1 MEVANAEKTGAD
13 ISLIESKYAQIRE
26 KREKELVNAK
36 LQMTADIAGQISNI
50 MGQESEAGKAFA
62 LAQATINTYLGA
74 SKAIAQ
80 GGTNDILSG
89 IRVTHLEKM
98 MLSEINKLNKKIPL
112 CIGIPPLMTPLSI
125 TTGWQTHFAFT
136 KNNKDLKNYGSF
148 LKANCIDLDILFI
161 DFSTAFPLDNTWYSD
176 GIHPNE
182 KGYSKFAD
190 ITAPYMSI

>member
-1 MEVANAEKTGAD
+1 MQTQF
-13 ISLIESKYAQIRE
+13 ISLGTVLLQDTAPYRSMVGFTKFPDAALPSNTTITVYAVQDLKTFLIPSPFLSSPHE
-26 KREKELVNAK
+26 
-36 LQMTADIAGQISNI
+36 
-50 MGQESEAGKAFA
+50 
-62 LAQATINTYLGA
+62 NTLFFMM
-74 SKAIAQ
+74 

-161 DFSTAFPLDNTWYSD
+161 DFSTAFPLDNAWYSD

-182 KGYSKFAD
+182 KGYSRFAE
-190 ITAPYMSI
+190 IAAPYMSI

>member
-1 MEVANAEKTGAD
+1 MDWNIQNANSIHFFGD
-13 ISLIESKYAQIRE
+13 SL
-26 KREKELVNAK
+26 
-36 LQMTADIAGQISNI
+36 TAGYGTLPQHGWICQISRRCPAIQYYNH
-50 MGQESEAGKAFA
+50 GLCGAGLEDIFDS
-62 LAQATINTYLGA
+62 LSPFLSSPHENTLFFMM
-74 SKAIAQ
+74 

-136 KNNKDLKNYGSF
+136 KNNKDLKDYGSF

-161 DFSTAFPLDNTWYSD
+161 DFSTTFPLDNTWYSD

-190 ITAPYMSI
+190 IAAPYMSI

>member
-1 MEVANAEKTGAD
+1 MQTQF
-13 ISLIESKYAQIRE
+13 ISLGTVLLQDTAPYRSMAGFTKFPDAALPSNTTITVYAVQDLKTFLIPSLFLSSPHE
-26 KREKELVNAK
+26 
-36 LQMTADIAGQISNI
+36 
-50 MGQESEAGKAFA
+50 
-62 LAQATINTYLGA
+62 NTLFFMM
-74 SKAIAQ
+74 

-136 KNNKDLKNYGSF
+136 KNNKYLKDYGSF

-161 DFSTAFPLDNTWYSD
+161 DFSTAFPLDNAWYSD

-190 ITAPYMSI
+190 IATPYMSI

>member
-1 MEVANAEKTGAD
+1 MDWDIQNANSIHFFGD
-13 ISLIESKYAQIRE
+13 SL
-26 KREKELVNAK
+26 
-36 LQMTADIAGQISNI
+36 TAGYGTLPQYGWIYQISRRCPAIQYYNH
-50 MGQESEAGKAFA
+50 GLCGAGLEDIFDS
-62 LAQATINTYLGA
+62 LSLFLSSPHENTLFFMM
-74 SKAIAQ
+74 

-148 LKANCIDLDILFI
+148 LKANCID
-161 DFSTAFPLDNTWYSD
+161 Y
-176 GIHPNE
+176 
-182 KGYSKFAD
+182 
-190 ITAPYMSI
+190 

>member
-1 MEVANAEKTGAD
+1 M
-13 ISLIESKYAQIRE
+13 
-26 KREKELVNAK
+26 
-36 LQMTADIAGQISNI
+36 M
-50 MGQESEAGKAFA
+50 
-62 LAQATINTYLGA
+62 
-74 SKAIAQ
+74 

-161 DFSTAFPLDNTWYSD
+161 DFQLPSLLIMPGIPMVSIPMKRDIPDLRKSLPL
-176 GIHPNE
+176 IC
-182 KGYSKFAD
+182 
-190 ITAPYMSI
+190 PYN

>member
-1 MEVANAEKTGAD
+1 M
-13 ISLIESKYAQIRE
+13 
-26 KREKELVNAK
+26 
-36 LQMTADIAGQISNI
+36 M
-50 MGQESEAGKAFA
+50 
-62 LAQATINTYLGA
+62 
-74 SKAIAQ
+74 

-136 KNNKDLKNYGSF
+136 KNNKDLKNYGSL

-161 DFSTAFPLDNTWYSD
+161 DFSTAFPLDNAWYSD

-182 KGYSKFAD
+182 KGYSRFAE
-190 ITAPYMSI
+190 IAAPYMSI

>member
-1 MEVANAEKTGAD
+1 MQTQF
-13 ISLIESKYAQIRE
+13 ISLGTVLLQDTAPYRSMAGFTKFPDAALPSNTTITVYAVQDL
-26 KREKELVNAK
+26 KTLFF
-36 LQMTADIAGQISNI
+36 M
-50 MGQESEAGKAFA
+50 M
-62 LAQATINTYLGA
+62 
-74 SKAIAQ
+74 

-161 DFSTAFPLDNTWYSD
+161 DFSTAFPLDNAWYSD

-182 KGYSKFAD
+182 KGYSRFAE
-190 ITAPYMSI
+190 IAAPYMSI

>member
-1 MEVANAEKTGAD
+1 MQTQF
-13 ISLIESKYAQIRE
+13 ISLGTVLLQDTAPYRSMAGFTKFPDAALPSNTTITVYAVQDLKTFLILSPFLSSPHE
-26 KREKELVNAK
+26 
-36 LQMTADIAGQISNI
+36 
-50 MGQESEAGKAFA
+50 
-62 LAQATINTYLGA
+62 NTLFFMM
-74 SKAIAQ
+74 

-136 KNNKDLKNYGSF
+136 KNNKDLKNYGSL

-161 DFSTAFPLDNTWYSD
+161 DFSTAFPLDNAWYSD

-182 KGYSKFAD
+182 KGYSRFAE
-190 ITAPYMSI
+190 IAAPYMSI

>member
-1 MEVANAEKTGAD
+1 MTQPD
-13 ISLIESKYAQIRE
+13 SLSPFLSSPHE
-26 KREKELVNAK
+26 
-36 LQMTADIAGQISNI
+36 
-50 MGQESEAGKAFA
+50 
-62 LAQATINTYLGA
+62 NTLFFMM
-74 SKAIAQ
+74 

-136 KNNKDLKNYGSF
+136 KNNKDLKVYGSF
-148 LKANCIDLDILFI
+148 LKAKCIDLDILFI
-161 DFSTAFPLDNTWYSD
+161 DFSTAFPLDNSWYSD

-190 ITAPYMSI
+190 IAAPYMSI

>member
-1 MEVANAEKTGAD
+1 MNWDIQNANSIHFFGD
-13 ISLIESKYAQIRE
+13 SL
-26 KREKELVNAK
+26 
-36 LQMTADIAGQISNI
+36 TAGYGTLPQYGWIYQISRRCPAIQYYNH
-50 MGQESEAGKAFA
+50 GLCGAGLEDIFDS
-62 LAQATINTYLGA
+62 LSLFLSSPHENTLFFMM
-74 SKAIAQ
+74 

-161 DFSTAFPLDNTWYSD
+161 DFSTAFPLDNAWYSD

-182 KGYSKFAD
+182 KGYSRFAE
-190 ITAPYMSI
+190 IAAPYMSI

>member
-1 MEVANAEKTGAD
+1 
-13 ISLIESKYAQIRE
+13 
-26 KREKELVNAK
+26 
-36 LQMTADIAGQISNI
+36 
-50 MGQESEAGKAFA
+50 
-62 LAQATINTYLGA
+62 
-74 SKAIAQ
+74 
-80 GGTNDILSG
+80 
-89 IRVTHLEKM
+89 M

-161 DFSTAFPLDNTWYSD
+161 DFSTAFPLDNAWYSD

-182 KGYSKFAD
+182 KGYSRFAE
-190 ITAPYMSI
+190 IAAPYMSI